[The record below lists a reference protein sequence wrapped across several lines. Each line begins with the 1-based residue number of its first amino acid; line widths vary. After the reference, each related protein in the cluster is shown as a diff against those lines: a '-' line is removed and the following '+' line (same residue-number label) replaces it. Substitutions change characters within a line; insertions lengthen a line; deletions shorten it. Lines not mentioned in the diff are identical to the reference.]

1 MYSLVVTLPLLSALL
16 AGTFGRFI
24 GERGSVLITT
34 GILTLSLILSILFYV
49 EIHLECSTVEVLWW
63 NWFDVGSLHNPL
75 GLYFDEITAAML
87 VVVTSISALV
97 HLYSSAYMKG
107 DPHLPRFM
115 SYLSLFTF
123 FMLLLI
129 TSHNLPQLFIGW
141 EGVGLCSYLL
151 INFWFTRIQANK
163 AAIKAM
169 LVNRVGDVGLILAMI
184 LIWSTFGTLEFGA
197 LFSSSVFQWV
207 TDQTLFFICLF
218 LLIGAIGKSAQ
229 LGLHTWLPDA
239 MEGPTPVSA
248 LIHAATMVTAG
259 VFLIIRTSP
268 LFELTPY
275 GLLLTAMVGSFTA
288 FFAATVGLAQNDLKK
303 VIAYSTC
310 SQLGYMVMICGLSHY
325 SAGLFHLFNH
335 AFFKALL
342 FLSAGSVIHAL
353 MDEQDMRKMGSLLH
367 LTPISYVAIMIGSI
381 SLMGLPFL
389 TGFYSKD
396 LILELTMD
404 KMYLSFVLWLGMLAA
419 FFTAFYSF
427 RLILWT
433 FLYQPTSSRHVF
445 QKVHEGSWNLILP
458 LFLLIIGSLILG
470 YLFQFSMLKDLPSPT
485 ITSMSKWTPT
495 TLSVLGGSLSLLL
508 FLTFRVGWKTYLSNA
523 GMIVYSFINAAWHF
537 NLVINRFFVKPLW
550 NIGLMTTYN
559 RIDRQFL
566 EHFGPEG
573 LLTKLTVI
581 SSKNTL
587 FQSGQLMNYI
597 LVFAFFLTVYLYLA

>member
-1 MYSLVVTLPLLSALL
+1 
-16 AGTFGRFI
+16 
-24 GERGSVLITT
+24 
-34 GILTLSLILSILFYV
+34 
-49 EIHLECSTVEVLWW
+49 
-63 NWFDVGSLHNPL
+63 
-75 GLYFDEITAAML
+75 
-87 VVVTSISALV
+87 
-97 HLYSSAYMKG
+97 MKG

-184 LIWSTFGTLEFGA
+184 LIWLTFGTLEFGA
-197 LFSSSVFQWV
+197 LFSSSIFQWV

-229 LGLHTWLPDA
+229 LGLHTWLPDD

-259 VFLIIRTSP
+259 VFLVIRTSP
-268 LFELTPY
+268 LFELTSY
-275 GLLLTAMVGSFTA
+275 GLLLTAIVGSFTA
-288 FFAATVGLAQNDLKK
+288 FFAATIGLAQNDLKK

-310 SQLGYMVMICGLSHY
+310 SQLGYMIMICGLSHY

-353 MDEQDMRKMGSLLH
+353 MDEQDIRKMGSLLH
-367 LTPISYVAIMIGSI
+367 LTPISYIAIMIGSI

-396 LILELTMD
+396 LILELIMD
-404 KMYLSFVLWLGMLAA
+404 KMYLSFVLWLGLLAA

-427 RLILWT
+427 RLIFWT
-433 FLYQPTSSRHVF
+433 FLYQPISSRHVF

-458 LFLLIIGSLILG
+458 LFLLIIASLVLG
-470 YLFQFSMLKDLPSPT
+470 YFFQFSMLKDLPSPM

-495 TLSVLGGSLSLLL
+495 TLSVLGGSFALLL
-508 FLTFRVGWKTYLSNA
+508 FLTFRVGWKGYLSKM
-523 GMIVYSFINAAWHF
+523 GMVIYSFINAAWHF
-537 NLVINRFFVKPLW
+537 NFVINHFFVRPLW
-550 NIGLMTTYN
+550 AIGLMTTYN

-573 LLTKLTVI
+573 VLTRLTFI
-581 SSKNTL
+581 SSKNNL

>member
-1 MYSLVVTLPLLSALL
+1 MYSLAVALPLLSALL
-16 AGTFGRFI
+16 AGVFGRFI
-24 GERGSVLITT
+24 GEKGSVRITT
-34 GILTLSLILSILFYV
+34 AILALCLILSVLFYA

-63 NWFDVGSLHNPL
+63 DWFDVGFLHNPL
-75 GLYFDEITAAML
+75 GLYFDEITAVMF
-87 VVVTSISALV
+87 VVVTSISTFV

-169 LVNRVGDVGLILAMI
+169 LVNRVGDVGLILGMI
-184 LIWSTFGTLEFGA
+184 LIWLTFGTLEFSA
-197 LFSSSVFQWV
+197 LFSSSVFLWV
-207 TDQTLFFICLF
+207 SDQTLFLICLF

-259 VFLIIRTSP
+259 VFLVIRTSP

-310 SQLGYMVMICGLSHY
+310 SQLGYMIMICGLSHY

-342 FLSAGSVIHAL
+342 FLSAGSIIHAL
-353 MDEQDMRKMGSLLH
+353 MDEQDMRRMGSLLH
-367 LTPISYVAIMIGSI
+367 VTPTSYVAIMIGSI

-404 KMYLSFVLWLGMLAA
+404 RMYLSFVLWLGLMAA

-433 FLYQPTSSRHVF
+433 FLYQPTSSRQVF
-445 QKVHEGSWNLILP
+445 QKAHEGSWNLILP
-458 LFLLIIGSLILG
+458 LLLLIVGSLTLG
-470 YLFQFSMLKDLPSPT
+470 YLFQFSMLKDLPSPM
-485 ITSMSKWTPT
+485 ITSIGKWTPT
-495 TLSVLGGSLSLLL
+495 TLSILGGSLSLLL
-508 FLTFRVGWKTYLSNA
+508 FTTFKAGWRVYLSSV
-523 GMIVYSFINAAWHF
+523 GMITYSFINAAWQF
-537 NLVINRFFVKPLW
+537 NYVINHFLVRTLW
-550 NIGLMTTYN
+550 ALGLTVTYN
-559 RIDRQFL
+559 KIDRQLL

-573 LLTKLTVI
+573 VLTKLTSL
-581 SSKNTL
+581 SSKNSL

-597 LVFAFFLTVYLYLA
+597 LVFAFFLTVYVYLA